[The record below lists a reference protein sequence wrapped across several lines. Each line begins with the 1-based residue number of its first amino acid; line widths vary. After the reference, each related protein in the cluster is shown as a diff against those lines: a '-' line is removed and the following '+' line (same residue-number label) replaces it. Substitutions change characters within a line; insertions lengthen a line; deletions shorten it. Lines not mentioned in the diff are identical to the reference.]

1 MEKIYI
7 KVQEQNLLLKKER
20 KKERKKESQYVI

>member
-7 KVQEQNLLLKKER
+7 KVQEQNLLLKK
-20 KKERKKESQYVI
+20 RKKESQYVALKIIW

>member
-20 KKERKKESQYVI
+20 KKERKSVCNII